1 MFGLSWREAL
11 AMQVMADGRTR
22 TAQEITEEVEA
33 MSGDQ
38 QVAAIQ
44 HWLPVHGGY
53 RMENDD

>member
-1 MFGLSWREAL
+1 MFGLTWREAL

-44 HWLPVHGGY
+44 HLSLIHI
-53 RMENDD
+53 